1 MRYGSRLYGGGLFCH
16 DSDMAMS
23 DEHKRALAQGRT
35 EARAI
40 KAYLEALAA
49 RKPGRPVTKE
59 SLEKRITTVNERI
72 ASTDNPLE
80 VVDLIQSRLDIEK
93 SLEQVQD
100 EVQIDVLEGGFL
112 ANAASYSERKGVT
125 YTAWREFGVPAAVLR
140 KAGIKETRRR

>member
-1 MRYGSRLYGGGLFCH
+1 
-16 DSDMAMS
+16 MS

>member
-1 MRYGSRLYGGGLFCH
+1 
-16 DSDMAMS
+16 MAMS

-59 SLEKRITTVNERI
+59 SLEKRITSVNERI